1 MVNSDAGGLAE
12 QQFRELLAPGY
23 EPYGVEFKGPGRRT
37 DRRMLAQVA
46 RATIGMANRRDGGL
60 VIIGVDDDG
69 NAVGLPE
76 DQLATWDYDDV
87 AASLAE
93 YADPYVSFELQLLTY
108 DGRSFVILRVA
119 EFEEIPAL
127 CKRDYPG
134 VLRKGAC
141 YVRTRRMPE
150 TSEIPSQTEMR
161 ELLDLATDKGVH
173 KFLTRLEATG
183 LLPPGTVPPRVQG
196 RYLTQRGALR

>member
-1 MVNSDAGGLAE
+1 MRGSEWELTE
-12 QQFRELLAPGY
+12 QLFAALVGPGY
-23 EPYGVEFKGPGRRT
+23 EQYGVEFKGPGARTERRL
-37 DRRMLAQVA
+37 LAQVA
-46 RATIGMANRRDGGL
+46 RAALGMANRADGGL

-69 NAVGLPE
+69 SLAGLSDAE
-76 DQLATWDYDDV
+76 LDTWSYDDV

-93 YADPYVSFELQLLTY
+93 YADPYVDLALQVLVY
-108 DGRSFVILRVA
+108 EDRSFVILHVA
-119 EFEEIPAL
+119 EFEEIPVL

-141 YVRTRRMPE
+141 YVRTRRIPE

-183 LLPPGTVPPRVQG
+183 LLPPGTVPPSAR
-196 RYLTQRGALR
+196 RRFDAQRGALR

>member
-1 MVNSDAGGLAE
+1 MRGSEWELTE
-12 QQFRELLAPGY
+12 QLFAALVGPGY
-23 EPYGVEFKGPGRRT
+23 EQYGVEFKGPGARTERRL
-37 DRRMLAQVA
+37 LAQVA
-46 RATIGMANRRDGGL
+46 RAALGMANRADGGL

-69 NAVGLPE
+69 SLAGLSDAE
-76 DQLATWDYDDV
+76 LDTWSYDDV

-93 YADPYVSFELQLLTY
+93 YADPYVDLALQVLVY
-108 DGRSFVILRVA
+108 EDRSFVILHVA
-119 EFEEIPAL
+119 EFEEIPVL

-141 YVRTRRMPE
+141 YVRPRRIPE

-196 RYLTQRGALR
+196 RYYTQRGALR

>member
-1 MVNSDAGGLAE
+1 MVNSDAGGLTE

-23 EPYGVEFKGPGRRT
+23 EPYGVEFKGPGLRT

-46 RATIGMANRRDGGL
+46 RATLGMANQRDGGL

-69 NAVGLPE
+69 NAMGLPE

-93 YADPYVSFELQLLTY
+93 YADPYVNFELQVLAY

-119 EFEEIPAL
+119 EFEEIPVL
-127 CKRDYPG
+127 CKRDYPE

-161 ELLDLATDKGVH
+161 ELLELAVDKGVRR
-173 KFLTRLEATG
+173 FIERARATG
-183 LLPPGTVPPRVQG
+183 LLTSGPVPPTDQERFEEQ
-196 RYLTQRGALR
+196 LEDLR